1 MQVEATI
8 KTSPVS
14 AHEPATSAIPG
25 WVAVG
30 IALLAVYAS
39 TLKWMVD
46 AWMLPESNYSPG
58 FWVPLVIGYFLWEK
72 RDELAALPKRR
83 DGRGLNWIAGALI
96 VHLAATL
103 LDVHFLSGLSLIPL
117 ALGLVLYYAG
127 PYTMRR
133 CFWPFV
139 FIVFMVPLPWI
150 QSSLTIRFQYV
161 SAAAAAHLLTFGGLE
176 TLRDGTILT
185 MPNFKLFVEAPCS
198 GLNTLFS
205 LMFVGSVVA
214 YLARGVWWRKAV
226 LLASAI
232 PIAVAANILRI
243 VIIGLLG
250 EFYGTD
256 VAMGVF
262 HNWSG
267 IIMYSAALALF
278 LFEAWVLRVKFTN
291 VEARA

>member
-1 MQVEATI
+1 MSSREATA
-8 KTSPVS
+8 SQ
-14 AHEPATSAIPG
+14 AFG
-25 WVAVG
+25 WIVVAVV
-30 IALLAVYAS
+30 LAVVYGS
-39 TLKWMVD
+39 TAKWMVD
-46 AWMLPESNYSPG
+46 AWMLPESNYSHG
-58 FWVPLVIGYFLWEK
+58 FWVPLVIAYFLWEI
-72 RDELAALPKRR
+72 RDGLAAVPKTR
-83 DGRGLNWIAGALI
+83 DSAGLVWIAGALI
-96 VHLAATL
+96 LHLGATL

-117 ALGLVLYYAG
+117 AWGLALYYFG
-127 PYTMRR
+127 PYVMRR

-161 SAAAAAHLLTFGGLE
+161 SAAAAAHLLTFGGIE

-214 YLARGVWWRKAV
+214 YLARGVWWRKA
-226 LLASAI
+226 LLLVSAI
-232 PIAVAANILRI
+232 PIAIAANILRI
-243 VIIGLLG
+243 VIIALLG
-250 EFYGTD
+250 EFYGTE

-278 LFEAWVLRVKFTN
+278 LLEAWVLRVKFINT
-291 VEARA
+291 EARA